1 MNVKNVVAFI
11 REETHEKVI
20 DALQKAG
27 IKGMTITPTKGYGEY
42 TNTFAIDLSNTCL
55 RVDIMIA
62 AEQAER
68 VASILMDAAS
78 TGLDG
83 DGLVAVLPVES
94 LYRIKSK
101 QKLEEFC

>member
-1 MNVKNVVAFI
+1 MEVKNVVAFV
-11 REETHEKVI
+11 REETREAI
-20 DALQKAG
+20 INALQEAS
-27 IKGMTITPTKGYGEY
+27 IKGVTVTPTKGYGEY

-62 AEQAER
+62 ADRAEYA
-68 VASILMDAAS
+68 ASILMDTAS

-83 DGLVAVLPVES
+83 DGLVAILPVDT

-101 QKLEEFC
+101 QKIEEFC